1 MSDETSE
8 FGGIARRFLAGDLTR
23 AEAAELIFAVFDK
36 ARGTNATVD
45 FTIDFSNPDLSDGDR
60 GKLQDLFTD
69 LQTLAV
75 TRLTRP
81 GGTA

>member
-1 MSDETSE
+1 MADETSE

-23 AEAAELIFAVFDK
+23 AEAAELIFSVFEK

-45 FTIDFSNPDLSDGDR
+45 FTVDFTNPDLSDADR
-60 GKLQDLFTD
+60 RKLQDLFAD
-69 LQTLAV
+69 LQTLALA
-75 TRLTRP
+75 RLTRP